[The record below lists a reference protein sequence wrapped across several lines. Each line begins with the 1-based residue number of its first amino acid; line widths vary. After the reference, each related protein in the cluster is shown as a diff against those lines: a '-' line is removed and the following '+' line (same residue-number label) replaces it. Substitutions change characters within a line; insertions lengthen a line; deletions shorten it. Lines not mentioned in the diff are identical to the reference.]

1 MKASKDAS
9 RRVELKVDFWALDE
23 SKPIAPAAEN
33 KEIGQC

>member
-1 MKASKDAS
+1 
-9 RRVELKVDFWALDE
+9 VDFWALDE